1 MKIIKYIDTLRQA
14 GVKRAIAGV
23 SLAALLFTYLP
34 AAQAEKITIGKGSGI
49 VWEGLSPHVNESKDT
64 IAAALKSMY
73 GILAVSTSA
82 TRCMKPE
89 MLTKIMGIDTV
100 KIADGIGIAPRVNV
114 SATYKIQAGNAT
126 ETLSGT
132 IGVDGT
138 RASSSGGGEVTGKGY
153 AWCLPPRESN
163 DDNFYQKN
171 EKRTAS
177 LDGKWVILADGH
189 QVNHDNIA
197 IPPLYFGSFTLFTAD
212 DISQLISPADLTLRV
227 STLECTVA
235 TPTLI
240 DFGSVEY
247 NKKADAEL
255 GIITNPMSTT
265 CTQDDD
271 FITSDI
277 NVQFR
282 GISGQ
287 YKGTPSHLAL
297 NEGGGYITGEIK
309 DTNAKNGACGGG
321 GGISFDNSVIKLG
334 EIKDSEPSKTFNNP
348 VTWRLCSG
356 GDDLPDGPVTASTE
370 MMVTFN

>member
-14 GVKRAIAGV
+14 GVKRAIARV
-23 SLAALLFTYLP
+23 SLVALLFTYLP

-49 VWEGLSPHVNESKDT
+49 VWEGLPIN
-64 IAAALKSMY
+64 KSETKAITKVDMQPKW
-73 GILAVSTSA
+73 GIVAVSTID
-82 TRCMKPE
+82 TRCM
-89 MLTKIMGIDTV
+89 LTSALTNIMGIDTV
-100 KIADGIGIAPRVNV
+100 KIADGIGIAPRVNA
-114 SATYKIQAGNAT
+114 SATYKIQANNAT

-138 RASSSGGGEVTGKGY
+138 TATTSGGGQVTGKGF
-153 AWCLPPRESN
+153 AWCLPPRESADN
-163 DDNFYQKN
+163 NFYQKDK
-171 EKRTAS
+171 ERTVT
-177 LDGKWVILADGH
+177 LNGTWVIVADGH
-189 QVNHDNIA
+189 QASHDNIA
-197 IPPLYFGSFTLFTAD
+197 IPPLYFGSYTQFND
-212 DISQLISPADLTLRV
+212 GDISVPISPINLTLRV

-235 TPTLI
+235 TPTLV

-255 GIITNPMSTT
+255 GKITNAMATT
-265 CTQDDD
+265 CTQDNNN
-271 FITSDI
+271 ITADI
-277 NVQFR
+277 NLQFR
-282 GISGQ
+282 AISGQ

-321 GGISFDNSVIKLG
+321 GGISFDNTVIKIG
-334 EIKDSEPSKTFNNP
+334 EMKDSDKSKKYDNP

-356 GDDLPDGPVTASTE
+356 GDDLPDGAVTASTE

>member
-14 GVKRAIAGV
+14 GVMRTIAGL
-23 SLAALLFTYLP
+23 SLAALLVTYLP

-49 VWEGLSPHVNESKDT
+49 VWEGLSPHVNESKEKNAT
-64 IAAALKSMY
+64 TLKSMY
-73 GILAVSTSA
+73 GIVAVSTSD
-82 TRCMKPE
+82 TRCMGPE
-89 MLTKIMGIDTV
+89 ALTKIMGIDTI

-114 SATYKIQAGNAT
+114 SATYKIQAGNTT
-126 ETLSGT
+126 ETLAGT

-163 DDNFYQKN
+163 DDDFYQKD
-171 EKRTAS
+171 EKRTVT
-177 LDGKWVILADGH
+177 LDGTWVIVADGH
-189 QVNHDNIA
+189 QVNHDELA
-197 IPPLYFGSFTLFTAD
+197 IPLLYFGSFTLFNNG
-212 DISQLISPADLTLRV
+212 DISQLISPANLTLRV
-227 STLECTVA
+227 STLECKVA

-247 NKKADAEL
+247 NKKADTEL

-265 CTQDDD
+265 CTQDDN
-271 FITSDI
+271 FITADI

-321 GGISFDNSVIKLG
+321 GGISFDNTVIKLG
-334 EIKDSEPSKTFNNP
+334 EIKDSEPSKKFDNP

-370 MMVTFN
+370 MMITFN